1 MLGSHLSFREVKIR
15 SLTAT
20 STCTSGAPLDDWW
33 SWCQWRR
40 WRLLGVLYSFSN
52 ALACSRVSH
61 TWAWEWPAS
70 SLDCHH
76 VLRAGVHLRDNLLWP
91 GRHCLTSYLEKFRLW
106 WIPLFLRCWWRPRLW
121 TSFPANNSW
130 ELASFRGSLTFECE
144 TQGRVTSCV
153 CLPRSS
159 RPPWSPS
166 LVTICLIFW
175 NKVNGY

>member
-1 MLGSHLSFREVKIR
+1 MCCKIKRQQPASARTCSAFSRNPSALGSSSPKLEPINTELVIRFNIWLCHINVLGSHLSFREVKIR

-61 TWAWEWPAS
+61 TWAWEWPSS

-91 GRHCLTSYLEKFRLW
+91 GRHCLTSYLERFRLW

-121 TSFPANNSW
+121 TSFPA
-130 ELASFRGSLTFECE
+130 
-144 TQGRVTSCV
+144 
-153 CLPRSS
+153 
-159 RPPWSPS
+159 
-166 LVTICLIFW
+166 I
-175 NKVNGY
+175 

>member
-52 ALACSRVSH
+52 ALTCSRVFH
-61 TWAWEWPAS
+61 TWAWEWPSS

-91 GRHCLTSYLEKFRLW
+91 GRHCLTSYLERFRLW

-121 TSFPANNSW
+121 TSLPAIQRIKSW
-130 ELASFRGSLTFECE
+130 LNRFTCLWVRDAGPRDLLCLSATLFKASMVHK
-144 TQGRVTSCV
+144 VT
-153 CLPRSS
+153 
-159 RPPWSPS
+159 W
-166 LVTICLIFW
+166 
-175 NKVNGY
+175 